1 MAGENQ
7 TARARSSRRPSAIRL
22 IFSYEGNDIKLESRQ
37 RVNMVTPPGEPLE
50 SDPQEQSG
58 FWVELRDRAGRTLR
72 RQLLHDPI
80 RYDVEVFSD
89 DPEQSLAR
97 IPVERPSG
105 VFVVVVPEMEDAD
118 YVALIGTPPEQRAA
132 RAPAREIARFSL
144 AEAPGGRG
152 EEH

>member
-7 TARARSSRRPSAIRL
+7 AARARSSRRPSAVRL

-37 RVNMVTPPGEPLE
+37 RVNMVTPPGEPPE
-50 SDPQEQSG
+50 SGPQEQSG
-58 FWVELRDRAGRTLR
+58 FLVEVRDRAGRALR
-72 RQLLHDPI
+72 RQFLHDPI
-80 RYDVEVFSD
+80 RYDAEVFSD
-89 DPEQSLAR
+89 DPEQSVAR

-132 RAPAREIARFSL
+132 RGAAREIARFSL

-152 EEH
+152 EER